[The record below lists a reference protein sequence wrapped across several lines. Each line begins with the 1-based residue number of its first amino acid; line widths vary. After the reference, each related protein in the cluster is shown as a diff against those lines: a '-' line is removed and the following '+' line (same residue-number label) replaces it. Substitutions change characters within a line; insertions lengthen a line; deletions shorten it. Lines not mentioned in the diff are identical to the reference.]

1 MRTRYKRDSVYVS
14 QAAKQRMY
22 SAILWQAVFGKEDLM
37 HTLYQ
42 RTSPKPGWQLGVN
55 TNAVRS
61 KA

>member
-22 SAILWQAVFGKEDLM
+22 SAILWQAVFGKENLM
-37 HTLYQ
+37 HTLYL
-42 RTSPKPGWQLGVN
+42 RHTRGPGFNHV
-55 TNAVRS
+55 TRS